1 MATETLEPPASVG
14 SATPPQTG
22 EIQLG
27 QSNTPPS
34 TLKPGS
40 PRAQMS
46 EKMRSKMGGAP
57 AAAPATPPPAK
68 APEAPKTE
76 APKNDQA
83 KAPETPQTS
92 TKPDA
97 SDATDTASKVSAK
110 EPQGDPK
117 KVSPWKLV
125 DQFKQRALA
134 AEQRAL
140 ELEKQVMPEEERTK
154 TFERLTKTEQ
164 RAKELE
170 DEIRHVNYV
179 KSAEFKQKYEEPFV
193 ASVGAAMKELQGLS
207 FSDDKGVAKSFDVN
221 VLMELVNMPL
231 HQARA
236 LSNNLFGD
244 LANDVMNHRT
254 EIRKNLDAQAA
265 AIETAKKTGAERETQ
280 QREQFKQYMAQ
291 AGSFAKEHFNKF
303 KQEILNDPNH
313 GEFFKPK
320 EGDDEWNTR
329 LEKGY
334 EMADKAFSVNV
345 LDTRMTPEQRKE
357 AVKLQAAVY
366 NQAAAWRP
374 MRLHI
379 SRLTKERDALRDEL
393 GKYRATTPAA
403 GGQAPQGA
411 PTAPVNGKEGLFQRL
426 RSMGKPI

>member
-1 MATETLEPPASVG
+1 MATETLDPPTSSG
-14 SATPPQTG
+14 SALPPQTG

-34 TLKPGS
+34 TPKPGS

-46 EKMRSKMGGAP
+46 EKMRGKMGGAQP
-57 AAAPATPPPAK
+57 ASPATPPPATPK
-68 APEAPKTE
+68 APESPKPEVT
-76 APKNDQA
+76 KNDQA
-83 KAPETPQTS
+83 KAPETP

-97 SDATDTASKVSAK
+97 SNATDPTSKVPAT

-140 ELEKQVMPEEERTK
+140 ELEKQVIPEAERTQ
-154 TFERLTKTEQ
+154 TYERLTKTEQ

-170 DEIRHVNYV
+170 DEIRYVNYT
-179 KSAEFKQKYEEPFV
+179 KSTEFKEKYEQPFQR
-193 ASVGAAMKELQGLS
+193 AVGSAMKELQGLS
-207 FSDDKGVAKSFDVN
+207 FQDDKGVGKQFDVN
-221 VLMELVNMPL
+221 VLMELVNLPL

-236 LSNNLFGD
+236 VSNNLFGD
-244 LANDVMNHRT
+244 LSNDVMTHRNR
-254 EIRKNLDAQAA
+254 IRENLDEQAA

-280 QREQFKQYMAQ
+280 QREQLKQYVAQ
-291 AGSFAKEHFNKF
+291 ASGFAKEHFNKF
-303 KQEILNDPNH
+303 KQEILAHPEH

-320 EGDDEWNTR
+320 EGDEEWNTR

-345 LDTRMTPEQRKE
+345 LDTRLSPEQRKE

-366 NQAAAWRP
+366 NQSAAWRP

-379 SRLTKERDALRDEL
+379 QRLTKERDALRDEL
-393 GKYRATTPAA
+393 GKYKATTPAA
-403 GGQAPQGA
+403 GGQAPQGT
-411 PTAPVNGKEGLFQRL
+411 PSAPVNGKEGLFQKL

>member
-27 QSNTPPS
+27 QSNTTTAPP
-34 TLKPGS
+34 KPGS
-40 PRAQMS
+40 ARAGVS
-46 EKMRSKMGGAP
+46 ERLRGKMGGAQP
-57 AAAPATPPPAK
+57 AAPATPPPTTPK

-76 APKNDQA
+76 APKNEQA
-83 KAPETPQTS
+83 KAPETTPAV
-92 TKPDA
+92 TKTDKV
-97 SDATDTASKVSAK
+97 ATPAEKSAVP
-110 EPQGDPK
+110 ETPGDNK

-345 LDTRMTPEQRKE
+345 LDTRLTPEQRKE

-393 GKYRATTPAA
+393 GKYKATTPAA
-403 GGQAPQGA
+403 GGQAPQATPNA
-411 PTAPVNGKEGLFQRL
+411 PINGKEGLFQRL

>member
-1 MATETLEPPASVG
+1 
-14 SATPPQTG
+14 
-22 EIQLG
+22 
-27 QSNTPPS
+27 
-34 TLKPGS
+34 
-40 PRAQMS
+40 MS

-57 AAAPATPPPAK
+57 PAAPATPPATTPK

-76 APKNDQA
+76 APKNEQV
-83 KAPETPQTS
+83 KAPTEAG

-97 SDATDTASKVSAK
+97 VSAETPASKVPAT

-140 ELEKQVMPEEERTK
+140 ELEKQVIPEEERTK

-236 LSNNLFGD
+236 VSNNLFGD

-280 QREQFKQYMAQ
+280 QREQLKQFVNQ
-291 AGSFAKEHFNKF
+291 ASSFAKEHFNKF
-303 KQEILNDPNH
+303 KQEVLAHPEH

-320 EGDDEWNTR
+320 EGDEEWNTR

-345 LDTRMTPEQRKE
+345 LDTRLTPEQRKE

-393 GKYRATTPAA
+393 GKYKATTPAA
-403 GGQAPQGA
+403 GGQAPQGV

-426 RSMGKPI
+426 RSKAVAI